1 VLAVVVGLLTVLVPA
16 VVGFS
21 RGQADPLTRAEP
33 DVLPVYVAQEAAGP
47 DRPGTLVLRLSE
59 QGDEARVSYA
69 LLRVDPPQLGDAD
82 LGSLT
87 EPALTALV
95 GDLLAVRGGAGA
107 GDLATYGVRYVFVPA
122 PADPRLVESLDGQ
135 AGLVRASAPQ
145 GGALWRVDG
154 TTARVR
160 ALAPDQRVDQAVG
173 VVVPSGPVAVDADL
187 DAPGAD
193 RLVLAERPDPG
204 WQATL
209 DGQPLTQVQGQDVLT
224 FSLPAA
230 TGRLQVTYEDPIR
243 RWLVVAQ
250 GVALL
255 VLVLLML
262 PSLRRR
268 EDELEDTVELPEDA
282 GVSP

>member
-1 VLAVVVGLLTVLVPA
+1 
-16 VVGFS
+16 
-21 RGQADPLTRAEP
+21 
-33 DVLPVYVAQEAAGP
+33 
-47 DRPGTLVLRLSE
+47 
-59 QGDEARVSYA
+59 
-69 LLRVDPPQLGDAD
+69 
-82 LGSLT
+82 
-87 EPALTALV
+87 
-95 GDLLAVRGGAGA
+95 
-107 GDLATYGVRYVFVPA
+107 
-122 PADPRLVESLDGQ
+122 
-135 AGLVRASAPQ
+135 
-145 GGALWRVDG
+145 
-154 TTARVR
+154 
-160 ALAPDQRVDQAVG
+160 
-173 VVVPSGPVAVDADL
+173 L